1 MLLNPINWLL
11 QRITGI
17 LLIALLFLHL
27 WKKHL
32 YTTDSF
38 IYKYIVVHLSASAW
52 KRIDFSFLVIVLYH
66 ALNGLWGL
74 VNDYVHHPQFIR
86 GFLLLSVLTVIF
98 CLIIGY
104 GIVF

>member
-27 WKKHL
+27 WKMHF
-32 YTTDSF
+32 YTTESF
-38 IYKYIVVHLSASAW
+38 IYKYIIVHLSTSAW
-52 KRIDFSFLVIVLYH
+52 KWIDFSFLVIVLYH

-74 VNDYVHHPQFIR
+74 VNDYVHHPQLIR
-86 GFLLLSVLTVIF
+86 GFILLLALTVIF
-98 CLIIGY
+98 CLAIGY
-104 GIVF
+104 DVF